1 MKLLTKPIEKQL
13 RENFQEN
20 KKRQNADMLERNFYP
35 VVKFFTPDAG
45 ATWLITELDSDGDTM
60 FGLCDLGLGF
70 PELGYVSLSE
80 LLTVRGKLGL
90 PVERDRWF
98 KATKPLTE
106 YIGDERIVY

>member
-1 MKLLTKPIEKQL
+1 MMLLTKAIEKKL
-13 RENFQEN
+13 RENG
-20 KKRQNADMLERNFYP
+20 KKRPKDAFP

-80 LLTVRGKLGL
+80 LQSVRGRLGL

-98 KATKPLTE
+98 KATKPLDK
-106 YIGDERIVY
+106 YIGAERIVY